1 MNNKFIDTLKRS
13 NCEPLRARETDV
25 VRLYHQFQTPSI
37 HVFFKLQLRQLK
49 RDAHLLHIEPAR
61 SVRFGLT
68 RNKLPYLVAQGQKL
82 IRPALHLMNTPS

>member
-13 NCEPLRARETDV
+13 NCEPLGVRETDV

-49 RDAHLLHIEPAR
+49 RDAHLLRVEAAL
-61 SVRFGLT
+61 SVRLGLT
-68 RNKLPYLVAQGQKL
+68 RNKLPYFVAQGQKF
-82 IRPALHLMNTPS
+82 IRHVLHLNTPS